1 MLLFIRPVK
10 QIWRRARFLHSL
22 ANMAKFFL
30 ALFCVVALAVFGFA
44 NGYEKKGEIG
54 IFELKRGDFSVK
66 FTNWGAT
73 IVSLLVP
80 DKHGKLDD
88 VVLGYDSIQEYQ
100 NDTAYFGS
108 IVGRVANRIG
118 GAKFTL
124 DGVLYKLIANEGNN
138 TLHGGTRGFS
148 DVVWKVTK
156 YQKDGSSPQIVF
168 SYRSFDGEEGFPG
181 DLLVT
186 ATYTLIANN
195 QLKLTMHAKALN
207 KPTPVNLA
215 QHTYWN
221 LGGHNSGDILSNH
234 LQIFGSRITVVDHN
248 LIPTG
253 KLEPVKGTPFDFLK
267 PRMVGSRINKL
278 PKGYDINYALDDGT
292 REHKLKKAAVVHDK
306 KSGRML
312 ELSTNVPG
320 VQLYTGNY
328 IKDVKGKGGF
338 VYQAH
343 AALCLET
350 QGFPD
355 AVNHHNFPSTI
366 VTPKKPYKHIMLFK
380 FSTK

>member
-1 MLLFIRPVK
+1 MTYDEQIILTIPQTRTIPV
-10 QIWRRARFLHSL
+10 
-22 ANMAKFFL
+22 
-30 ALFCVVALAVFGFA
+30 
-44 NGYEKKGEIG
+44 E
-54 IFELKRGDFSVK
+54 
-66 FTNWGAT
+66 
-73 IVSLLVP
+73 
-80 DKHGKLDD
+80 D
-88 VVLGYDSIQEYQ
+88 V
-100 NDTAYFGS
+100 
-108 IVGRVANRIG
+108 RIG
-118 GAKFTL
+118 SYKFACFAIL
-124 DGVLYKLIANEGNN
+124 LA
-138 TLHGGTRGFS
+138 
-148 DVVWKVTK
+148 
-156 YQKDGSSPQIVF
+156 
-168 SYRSFDGEEGFPG
+168 GFPG

-186 ATYTLIANN
+186 AKYSLIANN
-195 QLKLTMHAKALN
+195 QLKLTVNAKALN

-221 LGGHNSGDILSNH
+221 LGGHNSGDILSNR
-234 LQIFGSRITVVDHN
+234 LQIFGSRITVVDQY

-253 KLEPVKGTPFDFLK
+253 KIEPVKGTPYDFLK
-267 PRMVGSRINKL
+267 PHTVGSRINKL

-292 REHKLKKAAVVHDK
+292 GEYKLKKAAVVHDK

-312 ELSTNVPG
+312 EISTNAPG
-320 VQLYTGNY
+320 VQFYTGNY

-366 VTPKKPYKHIMLFK
+366 VTPKKPYNHIMLFK